1 MDLAKLRSEFLVD
14 DDVSTEK
21 LSSLIESLLPH
32 CVVSKKGKVEIKQTD
47 LSGRQLVKLV
57 LVARLVAHKL
67 DESVGDEVNAEEL
80 AESTGLPKNQATAR
94 AKECVDEDF
103 AERSARGNYRARPRK
118 VDAFLS
124 ELAGSPVKG

>member
-14 DDVSTEK
+14 DEVSTER
-21 LSSLIESLLPH
+21 LSILIESLLPH
-32 CVVSKKGKVEIKQTD
+32 CVVSKKGKVEIKRAD

-67 DESVGDEVNAEEL
+67 DESVGDEVNADEL

-94 AKECVDEDF
+94 AKECVDEGF

-118 VDAFLS
+118 VDAFLT
-124 ELAGSPVKG
+124 ELAGSLVKE